1 VTQARKSERP
11 AAATHQETDATATK
25 AMVYSY
31 YAAVNDG
38 RWSDVA
44 DYFHDDAVLLVPS
57 QLPKVGREVILKFYE
72 SHGRRFP
79 EHHDDVPLL
88 MLDGNRVMTLVD
100 FDGVDR
106 NGNVVRFWT
115 AGIFTIEG
123 RKIRQYRV
131 IFDTAQLEGPVPP
144 GAR

>member
-1 VTQARKSERP
+1 MGVEIRKT
-11 AAATHQETDATATK
+11 AAAAAQQQADATATK

-31 YAAVNDG
+31 YQAVNEG

-44 DYFHDDAVLLVPS
+44 DYFHEDAVLLVPS
-57 QLPKVGREVILKFYE
+57 QLPKVGRETILRFYE

-79 EHHDDVPLL
+79 QHHDDVPLL
-88 MLDGNRVMTLVD
+88 MMDGNRVSTLVD

-115 AGIFTIEG
+115 AGFFTIES

-131 IFDTAQLEGPVPP
+131 IFDTAQLEGPVPA
-144 GAR
+144 GTE